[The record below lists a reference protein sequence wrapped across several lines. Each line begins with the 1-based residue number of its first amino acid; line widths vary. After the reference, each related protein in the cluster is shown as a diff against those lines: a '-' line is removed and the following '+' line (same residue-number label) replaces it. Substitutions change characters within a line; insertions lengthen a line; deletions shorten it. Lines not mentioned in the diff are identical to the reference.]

1 MPDFQR
7 VSWHRQWLALND
19 QYARQLDIW
28 AVTLARLERQRGW
41 FAMSDADRDRAER
54 ASGLTDTNTR
64 LRLMDRRLRRWL
76 RFLPK
81 TPAIDIEGV
90 VANLQVAE
98 RLLAPEEN
106 RIVHGLIVRAARDLS
121 RLKPGS

>member
-19 QYARQLDIW
+19 EYARQLDIW
-28 AVTLARLERQRGW
+28 AVALARLERQPGW
-41 FAMSDADRDRAER
+41 FAMSNADRDRAEL
-54 ASGLTDTNTR
+54 ASGLTDMSTR

-81 TPAIDIEGV
+81 TPAHDIEGV

-106 RIVHGLIVRAARDLS
+106 SIVHGLIVRAARDLAHLEPTS
-121 RLKPGS
+121 